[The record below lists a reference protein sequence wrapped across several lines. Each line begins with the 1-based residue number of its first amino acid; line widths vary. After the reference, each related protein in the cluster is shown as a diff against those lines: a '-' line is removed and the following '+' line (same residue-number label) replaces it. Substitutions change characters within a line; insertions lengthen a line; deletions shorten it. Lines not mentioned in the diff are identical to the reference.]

1 MMLSMSPAFWLA
13 LGVAGALG
21 AMARFGLN
29 YWMMQWFGR
38 EFPWGIFSI
47 NILGSFLIGFLGI
60 LLMSKLHWPEPWRI
74 VVLTGFLGAFTTFSA
89 FSIDALTLIERA
101 DWWRALFYIAG
112 SVAFAL
118 LAARGG
124 MLLAERMV

>member
-1 MMLSMSPAFWLA
+1 MMMSMSPLFWLA
-13 LGVAGALG
+13 LGLAGALG
-21 AMARFGLN
+21 AAARFALN

-38 EFPWGIFSI
+38 DFPWGIFSI
-47 NILGSFLIGFLGI
+47 NILGSFLMGFLGI
-60 LLMSKLHWPEPWRI
+60 LLLSKLHWAEPWRI

-89 FSIDALTLIERA
+89 FSIDALTLIERE
-101 DWWRALFYIAG
+101 DWWHAFFYIVG

-124 MLLAERMV
+124 ILLAERMI

>member
-1 MMLSMSPAFWLA
+1 MMASMSPAFWLA
-13 LGVAGALG
+13 LGLAGALG

-47 NILGSFLIGFLGI
+47 NILGSFLIGFLGVF
-60 LLMSKLHWPEPWRI
+60 LLSKLHWDEPLRI

-89 FSIDALTLIERA
+89 FSIDALTLLERGTWLLA
-101 DWWRALFYIAG
+101 MFYIVG
-112 SVAFAL
+112 SVTFAL

-124 MLLAERMV
+124 MLLAERLL

>member
-1 MMLSMSPAFWLA
+1 MMASMSLSFWLA
-13 LGVAGALG
+13 LGLAGALG

-29 YWMMQWFGR
+29 YGMMQWFGR

-47 NILGSFLIGFLGI
+47 NILGSFLIGFLGVF
-60 LLMSKLHWPEPWRI
+60 LLSKLHWDEPLRI

-89 FSIDALTLIERA
+89 FSIDALALLERGTWLIA
-101 DWWRALFYIAG
+101 MFYIVG
-112 SVAFAL
+112 SVTFAL

-124 MLLAERMV
+124 MLLAARML